1 MMLLHILLILGFVY
15 LFYRQLGKEQPI
27 LFSFAFI
34 SKAAGAIFLGYY
46 YLHYAPANDT
56 WSFFQMGCEVADL
69 ARKDIGAYFDFVFT
83 SQYKATVTHWL
94 YFEDRTSAMVK
105 FISFFCWIGGNNYW
119 ICALYFSLISFLSS
133 WYLYFQVK
141 NLKEEYANAAVVALF
156 CIPSVIFWGSGI
168 VKETLALAGILYL
181 TALFVR
187 CASSKKIAWWHGL
200 VIIPA
205 LFFTWIFK
213 YYWLAVF
220 MAVLIPT
227 VILVFVT
234 RKKALSTWQW
244 ISGWLSIF
252 VVLVAI
258 VSLAHPNFYLSRIL
272 LVVVANHDKY
282 VELSSPNNVI
292 HYTNLEPTIAS
303 VLQSS
308 PLAFISG
315 LFRPFVWEAK
325 NASAWIASFE
335 TLMIL
340 ILTVSFLF
348 SLRKKINI
356 KLIFPLLVYSATLC
370 IFLALSTPNF
380 GTLSRYRIGFLP
392 FFIFII
398 WQGNPFID
406 NFIKRIS
413 FLKNR

>member
-1 MMLLHILLILGFVY
+1 MMLLHTLLILGFVY
-15 LFYRQLGKEQPI
+15 LFYRKLGKEQPI

-56 WSFFQMGCEVADL
+56 WSFFRMGCEVADL
-69 ARKDIGAYFDFVFT
+69 ARKDFSAYVDFVFT

-94 YFEDRTSAMVK
+94 YFEDRTSALVK
-105 FISFFCWIGGNNYW
+105 LISFFCWIGGNNYW
-119 ICALYFSLISFLSS
+119 VCALYFSLISFLGS
-133 WYLYFQVK
+133 WFLYFQIRNWK
-141 NLKEEYANAAVVALF
+141 QEYAIGAAVALF

-187 CASSKKIAWWHGL
+187 WASGKRLMWWHGL

-205 LFFTWIFK
+205 LFFTWVFK

-220 MAVLIPT
+220 MAVLIPS
-227 VILVFVT
+227 VILILIT
-234 RKKALSTWQW
+234 RRKVLSTWQW
-244 ISGWLSIF
+244 ISGWSVIF
-252 VVLVAI
+252 IVLVAI

-282 VELSSPNNVI
+282 VELSSPDNVI
-292 HYTNLEPTIAS
+292 HYSNLQPTIGS
-303 VLQSS
+303 VLQNS

-325 NASAWIASFE
+325 NPSALIASIE

-340 ILTVSFLF
+340 LLTISFLL

-356 KLIFPLLVYSATLC
+356 QVIFPLLVYSAILC

-398 WQGNPFID
+398 CQGNPFID
-406 NFIKRIS
+406 NFTKRIS

>member
-1 MMLLHILLILGFVY
+1 MMLLHTLLILGFVY
-15 LFYRQLGKEQPI
+15 LFYRQLGKEQTV

-46 YLHYAPANDT
+46 YLHFAPANDT

-69 ARKDIGAYFDFVFT
+69 ARKDVSAYINFVFT
-83 SQYKATVTHWL
+83 SQYTATVTHWL

-105 FISFFCWIGGNNYW
+105 FISFFCWMGGNNYW
-119 ICALYFSLISFLSS
+119 ISALYFSLISFFAS
-133 WYLYFQVK
+133 WYLYSQIR
-141 NLKEEYANAAVVALF
+141 NMKEEYANAAALALF
-156 CIPSVIFWGSGI
+156 FIPSVVFWGSGI

-187 CASSKKIAWWHGL
+187 WASGARFNWWHGVL
-200 VIIPA
+200 IIPA
-205 LFFTWIFK
+205 LFFTWVFK

-227 VILVFVT
+227 VILIFVAQ
-234 RKKALSTWQW
+234 KKTLSAWQW
-244 ISGWLSIF
+244 IRSWSVIF
-252 VVLVAI
+252 IVLVAI
-258 VSLAHPNFYLSRIL
+258 VSLAHPNFYIGRIL

-282 VELSSPNNVI
+282 VELSSPDNVI
-292 HYTNLEPTIAS
+292 QYSNLQPTVAS
-303 VLQSS
+303 VLQNS
-308 PLAFISG
+308 PMALVSG

-325 NASAWIASFE
+325 NTSALIASFE
-335 TLMIL
+335 TLIIL
-340 ILTVSFLF
+340 LLSISFLL

-356 KLIFPLLVYSATLC
+356 PFIFPLLVYSATLC

-392 FFIFII
+392 FFMFII

-406 NFIKRIS
+406 NFIKRIP

>member
-1 MMLLHILLILGFVY
+1 MMLLHILLILGFIY

-34 SKAAGAIFLGYY
+34 TKAAGAIFLGYY

-69 ARKDIGAYFDFVFT
+69 ARKDLSAYVDFVFT

-105 FISFFCWIGGNNYW
+105 LISFFCWIGGNNYW
-119 ICALYFSLISFLSS
+119 VCALYFSLISFLAS
-133 WYLYFQVK
+133 WFLYFQIRSW
-141 NLKEEYANAAVVALF
+141 KEEYANGSAVALF
-156 CIPSVIFWGSGI
+156 CIPSVVFWGSGI
-168 VKETLALAGILYL
+168 VKETLALAGLLYL
-181 TALFVR
+181 TGLFVR
-187 CASSKKIAWWHGL
+187 WASGARFKWWHGVL
-200 VIIPA
+200 IIPA
-205 LFFTWIFK
+205 LFFTWVFK

-227 VILVFVT
+227 VTLIFVT
-234 RKKALSTWQW
+234 RKKALSAWQW
-244 ISGWLSIF
+244 ISGWSVAFI
-252 VVLVAI
+252 VLVAI

-282 VELSSPNNVI
+282 VELSSPDNVI
-292 HYTNLEPTIAS
+292 HYSNLQPTIAS
-303 VLQSS
+303 VLQNS

-315 LFRPFVWEAK
+315 LFRPFVWEAG
-325 NASAWIASFE
+325 NASALAASIE

-340 ILTVSFLF
+340 LLTISFLL
-348 SLRKKINI
+348 SWRKKINI
-356 KLIFPLLVYSATLC
+356 TFIFPLLVYTATLC

-380 GTLSRYRIGFLP
+380 GTLSRFRIGFLP
-392 FFIFII
+392 FFIFMI

-406 NFIKRIS
+406 NFIKRIP
-413 FLKNR
+413 FIKNR

>member
-1 MMLLHILLILGFVY
+1 
-15 LFYRQLGKEQPI
+15 
-27 LFSFAFI
+27 
-34 SKAAGAIFLGYY
+34 LGYY

-56 WSFFQMGCEVADL
+56 WSFFRMGCEVADL
-69 ARKDIGAYFDFVFT
+69 ARKDFSAYVDFVFT

-94 YFEDRTSAMVK
+94 YFEDRTSALVK
-105 FISFFCWIGGNNYW
+105 LISFFCWIGGNNYW
-119 ICALYFSLISFLSS
+119 VCALYFSLISFLGS
-133 WYLYFQVK
+133 WFLYFQIRNWK
-141 NLKEEYANAAVVALF
+141 QEYAIGAAVALF

-187 CASSKKIAWWHGL
+187 WASGKRLMWWHGL

-205 LFFTWIFK
+205 LFFTWVFK

-220 MAVLIPT
+220 MAVLIPS
-227 VILVFVT
+227 VILILIT
-234 RKKALSTWQW
+234 RRKVLSTWQW
-244 ISGWLSIF
+244 ISGWSVIF
-252 VVLVAI
+252 IVLVAI

-282 VELSSPNNVI
+282 VELSSPDNVI
-292 HYTNLEPTIAS
+292 HYSNLQPTIGS
-303 VLQSS
+303 VLQNS

-325 NASAWIASFE
+325 NPSALIASIE

-340 ILTVSFLF
+340 LLTISFLL

-356 KLIFPLLVYSATLC
+356 QVIFPLLVYSAILC

-392 FFIFII
+392 FFIFTIF
-398 WQGNPFID
+398 QGNPFID
-406 NFIKRIS
+406 NFIKRIP

>member
-1 MMLLHILLILGFVY
+1 MLLHTLLILGFVY
-15 LFYRQLGKEQPI
+15 LFYRKLGKEQPI

-56 WSFFQMGCEVADL
+56 WSFFRMGCEVADL
-69 ARKDIGAYFDFVFT
+69 ARKDFSAYVDFVFT

-94 YFEDRTSAMVK
+94 YFEDRTSALVK
-105 FISFFCWIGGNNYW
+105 LISFFCWIGGNNYW
-119 ICALYFSLISFLSS
+119 VCALYFSLISFLGS
-133 WYLYFQVK
+133 WFLYFQIRNWK
-141 NLKEEYANAAVVALF
+141 QEYAIGAAVALF

-187 CASSKKIAWWHGL
+187 WASGKRLMWWHGL

-205 LFFTWIFK
+205 LFFTWVFK

-220 MAVLIPT
+220 MAVLIPS
-227 VILVFVT
+227 VILILIT
-234 RKKALSTWQW
+234 RRKVLSTWQW
-244 ISGWLSIF
+244 ISGWSVIF
-252 VVLVAI
+252 IVLVAI

-282 VELSSPNNVI
+282 VELSSPDNVI
-292 HYTNLEPTIAS
+292 HYSNLQPTIGS
-303 VLQSS
+303 VLQNS

-325 NASAWIASFE
+325 NPSALIASIE

-340 ILTVSFLF
+340 LLTISFLL

-356 KLIFPLLVYSATLC
+356 QVIFPLLVYSAILC

-392 FFIFII
+392 FFIFTIF
-398 WQGNPFID
+398 QGNPFID
-406 NFIKRIS
+406 NFIKRIP

>member
-1 MMLLHILLILGFVY
+1 MMLLHTIIILGFVY

-27 LFSFAFI
+27 LFSFAFV
-34 SKAAGAIFLGYY
+34 SKAAGAVFLGYY

-69 ARKDIGAYFDFVFT
+69 ARTDISAYVDFVFT
-83 SQYKATVTHWL
+83 GQYKATVTHWL

-105 FISFFCWIGGNNYW
+105 FISFFCWVGGNNYW
-119 ICALYFSLISFLSS
+119 VCALYFSLISFFAS
-133 WYLYFQVK
+133 WFLYFQIR
-141 NLKEEYANAAVVALF
+141 NLKEEYANGAAVALF
-156 CIPSVIFWGSGI
+156 FIPSVVFWGSGV

-187 CASSKKIAWWHGL
+187 WASGKRLVWWHGV

-205 LFFTWIFK
+205 LFFTWVFK

-227 VILVFVT
+227 VILLFVA

-244 ISGWLSIF
+244 IGSWSIIF
-252 VVLVAI
+252 IVLVA
-258 VSLAHPNFYLSRIL
+258 VGSLAHPNFYLSRIL

-282 VELSSPNNVI
+282 VELSSPDNVI
-292 HYTNLEPTIAS
+292 HYSNLEPTVAS
-303 VLQSS
+303 ILKNS
-308 PLAFISG
+308 PLALVSG
-315 LFRPFVWEAK
+315 LWRPFVWEAK
-325 NASAWIASFE
+325 NASALIASLE

-340 ILTVSFLF
+340 LLTISFLLSF
-348 SLRKKINI
+348 RRKINI
-356 KLIFPLLVYSATLC
+356 PFIFPLLVYSATLC

-392 FFIFII
+392 FFIFAAI
-398 WQGNPFID
+398 QGNPFID
-406 NFIKRIS
+406 YFVKRVS
-413 FLKNR
+413 FLKKR

>member
-1 MMLLHILLILGFVY
+1 MMLLHTLLILGFVY

-69 ARKDIGAYFDFVFT
+69 ARKDVSAYVDFVFT
-83 SQYKATVTHWL
+83 SQYTATVTHWL

-119 ICALYFSLISFLSS
+119 VCALYFSLISFLAS
-133 WYLYFQVK
+133 WFLYFQIR
-141 NLKEEYANAAVVALF
+141 NLKAEYVNAAAVALF
-156 CIPSVIFWGSGI
+156 FIPSVIFWGSGV
-168 VKETLALAGILYL
+168 VKETLAFAGILYL

-187 CASSKKIAWWHGL
+187 WASGGKFKWWHGVL
-200 VIIPA
+200 IIPA
-205 LFFTWIFK
+205 LFFTWVFK

-227 VILVFVT
+227 AILIFVA

-244 ISGWLSIF
+244 ISSWSVIF
-252 VVLVAI
+252 IVLVAI

-272 LVVVANHDKY
+272 LVVVANHDRY
-282 VELSSPNNVI
+282 VELSSPDNVI
-292 HYTNLEPTIAS
+292 HYSDLEPTVTS
-303 VLQSS
+303 VLQNS
-308 PLAFISG
+308 PLALVSG
-315 LFRPFVWEAK
+315 LWRPFVWEAR
-325 NASAWIASFE
+325 NPSALIASIE

-340 ILTVSFLF
+340 VITLSILF
-348 SLRKKINI
+348 SFRKKINI
-356 KLIFPLLVYSATLC
+356 SLIFPLLVYSATLC

-392 FFIFII
+392 FFVFAAL
-398 WQGNPFID
+398 QHNPFID
-406 NFIKRIS
+406 KLIKRIS